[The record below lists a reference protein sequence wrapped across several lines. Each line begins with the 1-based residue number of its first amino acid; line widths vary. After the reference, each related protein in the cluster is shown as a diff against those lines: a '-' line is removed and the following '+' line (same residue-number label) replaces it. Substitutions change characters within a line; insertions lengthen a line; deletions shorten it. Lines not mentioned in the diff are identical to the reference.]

1 VRRDIKL
8 FTSVALAALGLMAS
22 CTSSGSP
29 FTPPQVLPLAKTIKL
44 PRTPVAF
51 ARAGNSMWV
60 IANNA
65 RGPSALFRV
74 PAHSDYFQGRP
85 QRLPLRASTQ
95 TVMMGQGADLWI
107 AIGRPPGSHGGRRGG
122 VIKLDKATS
131 KLHSRTPIPATP
143 TAITVIN
150 EAVWIASAGTK
161 LGHGKLLRVDPS
173 TGDVTHTV
181 TGLDLP
187 DVIASGPTALWASG
201 VNGDLWRIDPK
212 SYKVKRYAGYR
223 HLEAITATA
232 MWTIA
237 HGVQQRDPT
246 TAKLVGQSSPT
257 ECQPSFVVAA
267 ESRVWAVSCVKVG
280 PDPQPEGPPQI
291 APMLFA

>member
-1 VRRDIKL
+1 
-8 FTSVALAALGLMAS
+8 
-22 CTSSGSP
+22 
-29 FTPPQVLPLAKTIKL
+29 
-44 PRTPVAF
+44 
-51 ARAGNSMWV
+51 
-60 IANNA
+60 
-65 RGPSALFRV
+65 
-74 PAHSDYFQGRP
+74 
-85 QRLPLRASTQ
+85 
-95 TVMMGQGADLWI
+95 MMGQGTDLWI
-107 AIGRPPGSHGGRRGG
+107 AIGRPPGSHGGRRG
-122 VIKLDKATS
+122 VLIKFDTATS
-131 KLHSRTPIPATP
+131 KVLSRTPIPATP
-143 TAITVIN
+143 TAITAIN

-173 TGDVTHTV
+173 TGDVTHTL

-223 HLEAITATA
+223 HLEAITPTA

-237 HGVQQRDPT
+237 HGVQQRDPR

-257 ECQPSFVVAA
+257 GCQPSFVVAA
-267 ESRVWAVSCVKVG
+267 ATRVWAVSCVKVG

-291 APMLFA
+291 APMLFAYDIHQNRLVGPPIPAPQLPQPLPQLQRPLFAFGSIWLLGHNGLKKVDSSALHCQVTASCTRRLEVRYSGRQH